1 MPAMR
6 GRPSGSRQ
14 QFLGILLF
22 VVLVGMSIYSIM
34 APTRSDQTKE
44 AQAREVPLSEITRG
58 YAKMQF
64 TKIVIS
70 DNKVFATMA
79 SGSVLSSYKEASDSV
94 SDLGWNDPKNAT
106 IVEVENREATNIL
119 LAILPDLLFF
129 LLIIGGV
136 IWLFRGIARSQS
148 TALSFGKS
156 RAKLSDATQVKT
168 RFADVA
174 GCKEPKEDL
183 VEVVDFLKNPRKYIN
198 LGAKIP
204 KGVLLVGSPGTGKTL
219 LARAVAGEAG
229 VPFFSMAG
237 SEFVEMFVG
246 VGASRVRDLFLR
258 AKRNAPA
265 IIFIDEIDAVGR
277 QRGGAGFGGG
287 HDEREQTL
295 NQILTEMDG
304 FEQGTNVIVIAA
316 TNRPDVLDVALLR
329 PGRFDRRIFIDKP
342 DLEAR
347 EQILRVHCRNKK
359 LAKGVRLHDVA
370 KQTVG
375 LTGADLENIMNEAAI
390 FAAKRQ
396 HVALTQRDLID
407 ATEKVTVGPE
417 KRSRKLTP
425 HEKEITAYHEL
436 GHAIVGHLC
445 KESDPLHKISIVSRG
460 TALGV
465 TWFLPQEDTYTTSR
479 TKFLDEICGLL
490 GGRASE
496 QIVFNEMTTGASSD
510 IEHASQIARSMA
522 MRYGMGDDDIGPVT
536 YGERQGTMFLGV
548 DPAVA
553 RNYSEEMARKIDEF
567 VRKTIQDQYER
578 ALGFLRQHQDKME
591 LLVKVLLKKE
601 TMTVDEFTDIFE
613 GRKQVQEEPES
624 EEVSAAE
631 EETSDGPAAS
641 V

>member
-1 MPAMR
+1 MR

-14 QFLGILLF
+14 QILGILLF

-34 APTRSDQTKE
+34 APTRPDQAKE
-44 AQAREVPLSEITRG
+44 AQAREVPLSQITRG
-58 YAKMQF
+58 YAEKQF
-64 TKIVIS
+64 TKIVIR
-70 DNKVFATMA
+70 DNKVYATMS
-79 SGSVLSSYKEASDSV
+79 SGSVLSSYKEATDSI
-94 SDLGWNDPKNAT
+94 SDLNWNDPKNPT

-129 LLIIGGV
+129 ALIIGGV

-156 RAKLSDATQVKT
+156 RAKVTDATQVKT

-174 GCKEPKEDL
+174 GCKEAKEDL

-258 AKRNAPA
+258 AKRNAPS

-347 EQILRVHCRNKK
+347 EQILRVHSRNKK
-359 LAKGVRLHDVA
+359 LAKGIRLHDIA

-375 LTGADLENIMNEAAI
+375 LTGADLENIMNEGAI
-390 FAAKRQ
+390 FAARRQ
-396 HVALTQRDLID
+396 HVALTQRDLVD

-417 KRSRKLTP
+417 KRSRKLTA
-425 HEKEITAYHEL
+425 HEKDITAYHEL

-445 KESDPLHKISIVSRG
+445 KESDQLHKISIVSRG

-479 TKFLDEICGLL
+479 TKFLDEVCGLL
-490 GGRASE
+490 GGRAAE
-496 QIVFNEMTTGASSD
+496 QLIFNEMTTGASSD
-510 IEHASQIARSMA
+510 IERASQIVRSMA
-522 MRYGMGDDDIGPVT
+522 MHYGMGNDEIGPVA
-536 YGERQGTMFLGV
+536 YGERQGTMFLGTE
-548 DPAVA
+548 PSVA
-553 RNYSEEMARKIDEF
+553 RNYSEEMARKIDDF
-567 VRKTIQDQYER
+567 VKKTIQDQYER
-578 ALGFLRQHQDKME
+578 ALTFLKQYRSQMDS
-591 LLVKVLLKKE
+591 LAKVLLKKE
-601 TMTVDEFTDIFE
+601 TMTVDEFVDIFE
-613 GRKQVQEEPES
+613 GRKQVVDEPEP
-624 EEVSAAE
+624 EEVPVE
-631 EETSDGPAAS
+631 EDPSDDQTAS